1 MKEEADSTENKI
13 VELYEELLK
22 KTVDEMKRY
31 FDKNLV
37 SVVLYGSLARGDVK
51 KDSDIDLLVI
61 FEDLPKERLK
71 LTFSWEYWKKCKW
84 HSKH

>member
-13 VELYEELLK
+13 VELYEELLR

-37 SVVLYGSLARGDVK
+37 SVVL
-51 KDSDIDLLVI
+51 
-61 FEDLPKERLK
+61 
-71 LTFSWEYWKKCKW
+71 
-84 HSKH
+84 